1 LIGGL
6 LLRHGNFFITQVK
19 RTPLLLLALL
29 LLSYL
34 LQAQPR
40 ARDADPKVLF
50 GGEKID
56 VSGFGGAVVEFGSID
71 GSAAIVNGGAGAAL
85 FNRSLFLG
93 GYGLSLSNSIQN
105 TDIQTGIS
113 REVDFAHGGVY
124 AGYVFFPHKLVHFG
138 VSSKVGWGVLRLS
151 PENAFLSSV
160 SPVSD
165 NLLVFTPQLEAEVNL
180 SYWFKV
186 NAGLGYR
193 TVAGVD
199 NSFYS
204 QRALSSPSFT
214 LSFLFG
220 WFK

>member
-1 LIGGL
+1 M
-6 LLRHGNFFITQVK
+6 RRSSFFTTQVK
-19 RTPLLLLALL
+19 RTSCLFLALL
-29 LLSYL
+29 LLSPL
-34 LQAQPR
+34 LHAQTK
-40 ARDADPKVLF
+40 ARDEDPKVLF

-56 VSGFGGAVVEFGSID
+56 ISGFGSIVVEFGAIG

-105 TDIQTGIS
+105 TNVQTGIS
-113 REVDFAHGGVY
+113 REVDFAHGGLY

-138 VSSKVGWGVLRLS
+138 ISSKLGWGVLQLT
-151 PENAFLSSV
+151 PENTFLPGA

-193 TVAGVD
+193 AVSGVD

-204 QRALSSPSFT
+204 QKDLSSPSLT
-214 LSFLFG
+214 MSFLFG